1 MGQLF
6 LFPGCCH
13 SIFCFTF
20 AHQKNSDTMIENR
33 IQFIAIGGS
42 AMHNLAIALHLKG
55 YHVTGSDDEIVDPA
69 RTRLDSY
76 GLLPEQFGWF
86 PEKLDQSIDS
96 IILGMHARGD
106 NPELAK
112 AKELGLKIYS
122 YPEFLYEQS
131 KDKLRV
137 VIGGSHGKTT
147 ITAMILHVMHH
158 CGIDCDY
165 MVGAK
170 LEGFDVMVKLTE
182 EAKIMVF
189 EGDEYLT
196 SPLDLRPKFH
206 LYRPD
211 IALVSGISWD
221 HMNVFPTFDN
231 YIEQFR
237 IFMQMVPDNGAL
249 IYCEQDKEVRKVA
262 ESVRGNMKK
271 LPYGIPSYTVLDGKT
286 RLTTTDGEF
295 ALKVFGQHNL
305 MNLEGARLVCNQLDI
320 SNSDFYK
327 AISSFNGA
335 SNRLELIYEKPGFNA
350 YRDFAHAPSKLK
362 ATIQAVKEQYPE
374 RKLVACFELH
384 TFSSLNKDFLAQY
397 ADSMEKADLAI
408 VYFSPHA
415 LELKKL
421 PMLLPWDIIAAFH
434 KNNLVVFSDSGM
446 LQSYLHDLKWENSNL
461 LLMSSGNFDGI
472 QLKDFAESLK
482 V

>member
-1 MGQLF
+1 
-6 LFPGCCH
+6 
-13 SIFCFTF
+13 
-20 AHQKNSDTMIENR
+20 MINNR
-33 IQFIAIGGS
+33 VHFIAIGGS

-55 YHVTGSDDEIVDPA
+55 YHVTGSDDEIFDPA
-69 RTRLDSY
+69 RARLNSY

-86 PEKLDQSIDS
+86 PEKLDHSIDS

-137 VIGGSHGKTT
+137 VIGGSHGKTS
-147 ITAMILHVMHH
+147 ITAMILHVLHY
-158 CGIDCDY
+158 CNVDTDY

-170 LEGFDVMVKLTE
+170 LEGFDVMVRLTE
-182 EAKIMVF
+182 EAKVMVF

-196 SPLDLRPKFH
+196 SALDLRPKFH
-206 LYRPD
+206 LYKPD
-211 IALVSGISWD
+211 IALVSGIAWD

-237 IFMQMVPDNGAL
+237 IFMKMVPDSGAL
-249 IYCEQDKEVRKVA
+249 IFCKEDPEVQKAV
-262 ESVRGNMKK
+262 ESVDGKMKK
-271 LPYGIPSYTVLDGKT
+271 LPYGVPNHSVSNGKT
-286 RLTTTDGEF
+286 LLKTPEGEF
-295 ALKVFGQHNL
+295 PLMIFGQHNL
-305 MNLEGARLVCNQLDI
+305 MNLEGARLVCNQLNI
-320 SNSDFYK
+320 SNPDFYK
-327 AISSFNGA
+327 AISTFKGA
-335 SNRLELIYEKPGFNA
+335 SNRLELIAEKPGFNA

-362 ATIQAVKEQYPE
+362 ATIQAVKEQYPN
-374 RKLVACFELH
+374 RRLVACFELH
-384 TFSSLNKDFLAQY
+384 TFSSLNKDFLDQY
-397 ADSMEKADLAI
+397 ADSMEKADEAI

-421 PMLLPWDIIAAFH
+421 PMLSPEDIKHSFC
-434 KNNLVVFSDSGM
+434 KEGLLVFSDTKQFQQHLSGE
-446 LQSYLHDLKWENSNL
+446 KWDNSNL
-461 LLMSSGNFDGI
+461 LLMSSGNYDGL
-472 QLKDFAESLK
+472 QVKEFAGGLGNK